1 MSRRYAGLSRSIS
14 RPQKD
19 SDLSIEANRRM
30 HAQCIVQLPEVH
42 PRTVRPTDLSA
53 LLLEL
58 KIHMLRA
65 GVLLILLETA
75 CMRHPETARVLLIL
89 SFS

>member
-65 GVLLILLETA
+65 GVLLLETA

>member
-1 MSRRYAGLSRSIS
+1 MSGRYAGLSRSIS

-30 HAQCIVQLPEVH
+30 RNALCSFRKYTLELYD
-42 PRTVRPTDLSA
+42 RLSA

-65 GVLLILLETA
+65 GVLLLETA